1 MKCSIFIATSVDGYI
16 ATKNGGVDWLQPA
29 DNPQTNRQENPDMG
43 FNRYINSVDC
53 MIMGRNS
60 MDKIASFNLTQDHW
74 PYADLEIFAL
84 SNRVKEVPGNLQG
97 KVKIHNGD
105 IQSLLS
111 KLEASGFEHA
121 YIDGGKT
128 ITSFL
133 ELGLINEMTITLVP
147 IILGQGIRLFGNID
161 RSVRLVQSQAEAYT
175 NDFIQLRYYLE

>member
-1 MKCSIFIATSVDGYI
+1 M
-16 ATKNGGVDWLQPA
+16 
-29 DNPQTNRQENPDMG
+29 
-43 FNRYINSVDC
+43 
-53 MIMGRNS
+53 
-60 MDKIASFNLTQDHW
+60 
-74 PYADLEIFAL
+74 
-84 SNRVKEVPGNLQG
+84 KEVPGNLQG

-111 KLEASGFEHA
+111 KLETSGFEHA

-147 IILGQGIRLFGNID
+147 IILGQGIHLFGNID

-175 NDFIQLRYYLE
+175 NDFIQLRYHLE